1 MPSAPSRKERSSWA
15 KWKPA
20 VVRGSSI
27 RTDVKVGGTQDVL
40 NSTWRQVAGMGRATS
55 GVAAGAVGLQKG
67 PGEPR
72 SSDCIT
78 GESIKAVLFLQG
90 SKQVACYK
98 DQRFKNL
105 LASF

>member
-1 MPSAPSRKERSSWA
+1 M
-15 KWKPA
+15 
-20 VVRGSSI
+20 
-27 RTDVKVGGTQDVL
+27 KVGGAQGVL
-40 NSTWRQVAGMGRATS
+40 NSTSRRVAGMGRATS

-72 SSDCIT
+72 SSDYIT

-90 SKQVACYK
+90 NKQFASYK